1 MGGIMSRYTGP
12 RRRIVRRLGAE
23 LPGLTN
29 ETPGERAYP
38 PGPHGQGR
46 RKRPSEYAVR
56 LFEKQKL
63 RYNYGL
69 TELQLRNYLTRAAR
83 MEGTTGANLLQLLE
97 RRLDNV
103 VFRLGLAPTIPAAR
117 QLVRH
122 SHILVDGR
130 RTSSPAY
137 EVRPGQKITVREKSR
152 NHPHVAE
159 GAAHGPA
166 LALPTY
172 LERADDGLGGT
183 CTGMPDRR
191 DVPVQVDERMVVE
204 FYAR

>member
-1 MGGIMSRYTGP
+1 MGRYTGP
-12 RRRIVRRLGAE
+12 RRRVVRRLGVE
-23 LPGLTN
+23 LPGLTRQ
-29 ETPGERAYP
+29 TADDRAYP
-38 PGPHGQGR
+38 PGQHGQAR

-56 LFEKQKL
+56 LAEKQKL

-69 TELQLRNYLTRAAR
+69 TEAQLRTYLQQAAR
-83 MEGTTGANLLQLLE
+83 MPGTTGANLLQLLE

-122 SHILVDGR
+122 GHILVDGR
-130 RTSSPAY
+130 RTSAPAY
-137 EVRPGQKITVREKSR
+137 EVRPGQRVEVRPASR
-152 NHPHVAE
+152 SHPVVAE
-159 GAAHGPA
+159 RAGHDPE
-166 LALPTY
+166 LRLPSY
-172 LERADDGLGGT
+172 LERAADGMGGR
-183 CTGMPDRR
+183 CTGTPARE